1 MKLPFQPAPLP
12 LRSRRRARRLD
23 LGLTAREYRMLSQ
36 LSTPQDVQNFI
47 AAIPVNH
54 EIGGETCMSVR
65 EVLHKRRAHCIEG
78 AFVAACA
85 LWINGEPPL
94 LMNLRAENDDD
105 HALTLFRRRGRWGA
119 ISKTNAVFLRY
130 RDPVYRTL
138 RELALSYLHEYAN
151 KHGEKSL
158 RAYSRVFDLRTV
170 DPGIWVTS
178 EEDCWELGGALLEI
192 RHYPIMTRTEA
203 QFLSTRD
210 SMERRIGKVVQ
221 YPHPKERAALRAKRA
236 VDWGRRL
243 SS

>member
-1 MKLPFQPAPLP
+1 MKLITQQAPQL
-12 LRSRRRARRLD
+12 LRNRRRARRQD
-23 LGLTAREYRMLSQ
+23 LGLTVREYRLLAQ
-36 LSTPQDVQNFI
+36 LKTPREIQEFL
-47 AAIPVNH
+47 AGIPVNH

-65 EVLHKRRAHCIEG
+65 EVLRTRRAHCIEG

-105 HALTLFRRRGRWGA
+105 HALALFRRRGRWGA

-170 DPGIWVTS
+170 DPSTWVTS
-178 EEDCWELGGALLEI
+178 ETHCWELGGALLEI
-192 RHYPIMTRTEA
+192 RHYPIVTRKEA

-210 SMERRIGKVVQ
+210 PMERRIGKVVQ
-221 YPHPKERAALRAKRA
+221 YPHPKDRAAMRQKRLMA
-236 VDWGRRL
+236 TA
-243 SS
+243 

>member
-1 MKLPFQPAPLP
+1 ML
-12 LRSRRRARRLD
+12 LRNRRRARRQD
-23 LGLTAREYRMLSQ
+23 LGLTVREYRLLGQ
-36 LSTPQDVQNFI
+36 LKTPQDIQEFL

-65 EVLHKRRAHCIEG
+65 QVLRRRKAHCIEG
-78 AFVAACA
+78 ALVAACA
-85 LWINGEPPL
+85 LWVNGEPPL

-105 HALTLFRRRGRWGA
+105 HALALFRRRGRWGA

-170 DPGIWVTS
+170 DPSTWVTS
-178 EEDCWELGGALLEI
+178 DTDCWELGGGLLEI
-192 RHYPIMTRTEA
+192 RHYPIVNRTEA
-203 QFLSTRD
+203 QLLSMRD
-210 SMERRIGKVVQ
+210 SMERRIGKIVQ
-221 YPHPKERAALRAKRA
+221 YPHPKARPTLRSKRPVA
-236 VDWGRRL
+236 TA
-243 SS
+243 